1 MTRNSSPPPKT
12 KLLGTCIHLIPLAL
26 ILPSS
31 FVRFSLRPHGVF
43 SFPNTLIIV
52 IIMFSVCST
61 RSTRSGF
68 TILKFLKF
76 QVVLFECFSNKHE
89 DTMTSPFE
97 EGHVASYGHTVNC
110 QPPASAPSGP
120 ARNAK
125 SHLAQ
130 GHTFLWQPIC
140 GEKSK

>member
-12 KLLGTCIHLIPLAL
+12 KLLGTCIHLVPLAL

-43 SFPNTLIIV
+43 TFPNTLIIV
-52 IIMFSVCST
+52 IIMFRVFST

-68 TILKFLKF
+68 TILKF
-76 QVVLFECFSNKHE
+76 QVVLFECFSDKHG

-97 EGHVASYGHTVNC
+97 KGHVASYGYTVNC

-125 SHLAQ
+125 NHLAH
-130 GHTFLWQPIC
+130 GYTFLWQPIC